1 MNEAEKALV
10 AAKRAATEFVVQLA
24 AKKADADEISATAK
38 SQMDAQQRRIVDID
52 AALLKLKGE

>member
-10 AAKRAATEFVVQLA
+10 AAKRAATEYVTQLA
-24 AKKADADEISATAK
+24 AKKAEADEISATAK
-38 SQMDAQQRRIVDID
+38 SQMDAQQRRIADID